1 MSYLWYAHQSGQIA
15 EAKTDAAE
23 AKTTT
28 QQYAD
33 RVRELEFAL
42 GRTTLA
48 CQALWE
54 LLRARVGITEEELL
68 AKMTEVDLRDGREDG
83 RMTPVVIACPK
94 CGKPSNTKNTR
105 CLYCGAALQKP
116 HVFQ

>member
-1 MSYLWYAHQSGQIA
+1 MSFVWQAYQSGQIA

-23 AKTTT
+23 AKVSA
-28 QQYAD
+28 QQYSD

-54 LLRARVGITEEELL
+54 LVRERVGLTEDELL
-68 AKMTEVDLRDGREDG
+68 AKMTEVDLRDGVQDG
-83 RMTPVVIACPK
+83 RMSPTVIACPQ

-105 CLYCGAALQKP
+105 CMYCGAALRKP